1 MARLWRLATT
11 LVLRTVQ
18 APRVLHTNRRTQKR
32 RFSLAAA
39 CGATGMA
46 KTGPGP
52 GVAGVAGRLDLGRW
66 LTSSGAGSF
75 IPQGHGALPAAGAAG
90 RPNPPL
96 GGRPRGGRVPALG
109 PPHTAPRGSMIP

>member
-11 LVLRTVQ
+11 VVLRTVQ
-18 APRVLHTNRRTQKR
+18 APRVLHTNRRTQKP

-52 GVAGVAGRLDLGRW
+52 GVAGVAGRLDLGRG
-66 LTSSGAGSF
+66 LTSSVAGPF
-75 IPQGHGALPAAGAAG
+75 IPQGHGALPPAGAPAPPNQPRA
-90 RPNPPL
+90 RPPPPRPLPPL
-96 GGRPRGGRVPALG
+96 RP
-109 PPHTAPRGSMIP
+109 PPPPPT